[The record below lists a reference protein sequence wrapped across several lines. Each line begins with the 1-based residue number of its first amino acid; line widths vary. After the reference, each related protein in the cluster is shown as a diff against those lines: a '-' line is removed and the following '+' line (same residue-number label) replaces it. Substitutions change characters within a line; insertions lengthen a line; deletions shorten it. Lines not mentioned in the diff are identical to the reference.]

1 MRCQTFRGNCKI
13 SRVIPFEM
21 GTDCKQSAVKKERP
35 VESNEILNIQHVI
48 NWNNN
53 YVLNSRSGLTVII
66 LTTFSTLYAFS
77 TSIFQFTP
85 SVSNTP
91 NCRHTLFAAI
101 AFRSISNIILPF
113 QVFIFHRPPS
123 SWSPHQHTA
132 DSHKRI
138 VRFPP
143 SSKHKSKS

>member
-1 MRCQTFRGNCKI
+1 MRCQAFRGNCKI

-21 GTDCKQSAVKKERP
+21 GTDCKQRAVKKETCRIKWDIKH
-35 VESNEILNIQHVI
+35 STCDH

-53 YVLNSRSGLTVII
+53 YVLNSRSHNNPNDFFHALR
-66 LTTFSTLYAFS
+66 FS

-85 SVSNTP
+85 RISSTQ

-132 DSHKRI
+132 DSHKLI